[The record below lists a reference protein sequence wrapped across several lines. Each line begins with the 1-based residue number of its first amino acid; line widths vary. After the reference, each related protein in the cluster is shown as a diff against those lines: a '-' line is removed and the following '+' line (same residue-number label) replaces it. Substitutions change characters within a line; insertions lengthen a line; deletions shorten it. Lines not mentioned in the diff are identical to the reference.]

1 MLLTLQYLYK
11 SIQPLETFQ
20 INPYE
25 NIILN
30 NRKCYVFEP
39 LQSSKK
45 IILIVNGMTIK
56 GIDDPR
62 LIKQAEIL
70 RQLGYKV
77 YLPQYPEVQNLEI
90 TPETLNQI
98 TNDIHT
104 IYHENHNNKLGILSV
119 SFSGALSVIAASK
132 EEIRDKID
140 SLLLIGSFANFYK
153 TIEFLFLNLN
163 IDYYGFYIV
172 LKNFI
177 EEIPEYRNKGLKEA
191 FHIAAFDNAL
201 KRNPPLLDTHFEKLP
216 DTKKIFD
223 EITNNIEIRKKILNQ
238 IFSINKIQKFSTEL
252 DTLKHIKNC
261 KARISLLHGKHDNVI
276 PSSESLSIYNECKKY
291 GIPVKLSITTL
302 LDHGNVS
309 ANINLIKEFY
319 QLINT
324 LNFFFQ

>member
-20 INPYE
+20 INPYK

-39 LQSSKK
+39 VQSSKK
-45 IILIVNGMTIK
+45 VILIVNGMTIK

-90 TPETLNQI
+90 TRKTLNQI
-98 TNDIHT
+98 CEDIHT
-104 IYHENHNNKLGILSV
+104 IYKDNHNTKLGIFSV
-119 SFSGALSVIAASK
+119 SFSGALSVIAASR
-132 EEIRDKID
+132 EDLRDKID
-140 SLLLIGSFANFYK
+140 SMLLIGSFASFYK

-201 KRNPPLLDTHFEKLP
+201 KRNPPLLDSHLEKLP
-216 DTKKIFD
+216 DTKKIFH

-238 IFSINKIQKFSTEL
+238 IFSIKQIQNITSEL

-261 KARISLLHGKHDNVI
+261 KARISLLHGKHDNVV
-276 PSSESLSIYNECKKY
+276 PSSESLLIYNECKKY
-291 GIPVKLSITTL
+291 GVPAKLSITTL

-309 ANINLIKEFY
+309 ANLNLIKEFY
-319 QLINT
+319 QLIST